1 MRLQADAESDRV
13 GFQDAE
19 RMENKMGL
27 ERGKIGGSDVSAIV
41 GMNPYESAFG
51 AWLKLRGEVSDEP
64 ENAAMERGRR
74 LEPVV
79 ASMFAG
85 MRPEFIVKHNR
96 QGTED
101 PEKYVDAQYDFMVGH
116 PDRLLYSAATN
127 DLLYGLEIKT
137 ASVYNASNWG
147 EEMTDQIPPHYLIQC
162 QWYAGL
168 SNLPEWR
175 VAVVFCDSM
184 GTIRNYR
191 EYNVVA
197 DEELFGT
204 LRDAAA
210 RFWKD
215 HVVTGTP
222 PEKETVDATTARWI
236 KERFPRNV
244 APTAEATTEE
254 EVLMA
259 RYLRTRDAF
268 EKAKREHEESE
279 ELLKLAI
286 GDRDGIEST
295 TFGRVTWK
303 NTRDVQRVDYK
314 GLCEELKP
322 GADVLARYTKTTP
335 GTRRFNAAG
344 LRIEF

>member
-1 MRLQADAESDRV
+1 
-13 GFQDAE
+13 
-19 RMENKMGL
+19 MENKMGL

-41 GMNPYESAFG
+41 GLNPYESAFG
-51 AWLKLRGEVSDEP
+51 AWLKLRCEVSDEP
-64 ENAAMERGRR
+64 NNPAIERGRR

-85 MRPEFIVKHNR
+85 MRPEFVVKHNR

-101 PEKYVDAQYDFMVGH
+101 PERYVDAQYDFMVGH
-116 PDRLLYSAATN
+116 PDRLLYSAETN

-137 ASVYNASNWG
+137 ASVYKMTDWG
-147 EEMTDQIPPHYLIQC
+147 EELTDQIPPHYLIQC

-168 SNLPEWR
+168 ANLPEWR
-175 VAVVFCDSM
+175 VAVVFCDSA

-197 DEELFGT
+197 DEELFET

-210 RFWKD
+210 RFWAD
-215 HVVTGTP
+215 HVEPGVP
-222 PEKETVDATTARWI
+222 PERETIDATTARWI

-244 APTAEATTEE
+244 APTAEATSEE

-286 GDRDGIEST
+286 GDRDGIESS

-314 GLCEELKP
+314 GLCAELAPSEELLAKYTTKAP
-322 GADVLARYTKTTP
+322 GS
-335 GTRRFNAAG
+335 RRFNANG
-344 LRIEF
+344 LKALIDNKGW